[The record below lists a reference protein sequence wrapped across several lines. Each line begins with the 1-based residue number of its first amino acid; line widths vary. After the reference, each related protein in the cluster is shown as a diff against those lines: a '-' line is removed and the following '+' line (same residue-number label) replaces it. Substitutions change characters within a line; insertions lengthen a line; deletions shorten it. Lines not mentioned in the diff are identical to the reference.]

1 MIVIAPDV
9 TLAKPVELTVKLA
22 VPAPIPK
29 IFILHDGAAGDSV
42 QLLGEM
48 EITELLLLVIATTID
63 SLVVKFATP
72 IVAVADSPIWM
83 FDSLNDEINN

>member
-1 MIVIAPDV
+1 MVIVSEVA
-9 TLAKPVELTVKLA
+9 AANPVELMVKLA
-22 VPAPIPK
+22 VPEPIPI
-29 IFILHDGAAGDSV
+29 IFMSHDGALKDSI
-42 QLLGEM
+42 QLLGVI
-48 EITELLLLVIATTID
+48 EITELLLLVIATTTD